1 VTSDQVGAIIEDG
14 PSDWQII
21 QQDDRG
27 VGIVG
32 LRGRW
37 VGDAEDPGTG
47 VVNVRVVHEATGAP
61 VSAELDW
68 QPAGTRDDH
77 TWAIRLEI
85 PAGGLYRIETRY
97 TAIGNL
103 TPEWSARGDMRHL
116 VGVGDLWVIAG
127 QSNSAGYGRGAIDDA
142 PLLGVHVLRN
152 SEQWALATH
161 PLNESTDTRHTANRE
176 GGNSGHSPYLQV
188 GRRLQGALG
197 HPIGLIQTALGGS
210 ALAPWNPTEDE
221 PTPLFDTMMHCI
233 DLAGGRIRGI
243 FWYQGESDAQDPL
256 AETYAERFQAAVLAW
271 RRALD
276 DPTLPVVTVQL
287 NRVNNPPNGGDDLNW
302 AIVRE
307 AQRRVPHLLDGV
319 VVVPALDLPLSDPIH
334 TSPAGNLVLA
344 ERIAQAVLGSVH
356 GHPVD
361 HLAPDISWAQRT
373 GERSIVVS
381 FANVVSRI
389 DTIDLTAQPFV
400 VEDADGSVPVLE
412 TTYPGDDTVVLTL
425 GRTLLGG
432 ARVHG
437 AFGAAPSPVPLDI
450 ERSMPMLGFYGFPVA
465 DEPASNEND

>member
-1 VTSDQVGAIIEDG
+1 MSDQVGAIIEDG

-21 QQDDRG
+21 QQDSRG
-27 VGIVG
+27 VGAVG

-37 VGDAEDPGTG
+37 VGDSEDPDTG
-47 VVNVRVVHEATGAP
+47 AVNVRVVHEATGAP
-61 VSAELDW
+61 VSTALDW
-68 QPAGTRDDH
+68 RPADTRDDH
-77 TWAIRLEI
+77 TWEVQLEI

-97 TAIGNL
+97 TAISNL
-103 TPEWSARGDMRHL
+103 APEWSTRGDMRHF

-142 PLLGVHVLRN
+142 PVLGVHVLRN

-161 PLNESTDTRHTANRE
+161 PLNESTDTRHKANRE

-188 GRRLQGALG
+188 GRRLQSALG

-243 FWYQGESDAQDPL
+243 FWYQGESDAQVPL
-256 AETYAERFQAAVLAW
+256 AQTYAERFSAAVLAW
-271 RRALD
+271 RSALN

-287 NRVNNPPNGGDDLNW
+287 NRVNNPPSEADDLTW
-302 AIVRE
+302 AIIRE
-307 AQRRVPHLLDGV
+307 AQRQVPRALDGV
-319 VVVPALDLPLSDPIH
+319 VVVAALDLPLSDQIH

-344 ERIAQAVLGSVH
+344 ERLAQAVLGSVH
-356 GHPVD
+356 GRPVPY
-361 HLAPDISWAQRT
+361 LAPDVSSARRT
-373 GERSIVVS
+373 GDRSIVVS

-389 DTIDLTAQPFV
+389 DTIDLTARPFLV
-400 VEDADGSVPVLE
+400 DDADGQVPVLE
-412 TTYPGDDTVVLTL
+412 TTYPGDETVVLTL

-437 AFGAAPSPVPLDI
+437 AFGAAPSPVPVDM
-450 ERSMPMLGFYGFPVA
+450 ERLMPMLGFYGFPVA
-465 DEPASNEND
+465 DAPARLENG